1 MVEYLWGRHT
11 LWYKKSILKWLNEEV
26 CFFLGSTKCRQGDGP
41 SQPLRPSQM
50 LTENPQPHK
59 GSALSLFRLSM
70 FVFKVRSQVSGWIEV
85 LKCRRR

>member
-50 LTENPQPHK
+50 LTENPQPNK
-59 GSALSLFRLSM
+59 GSALKQRE
-70 FVFKVRSQVSGWIEV
+70 RQAQENR
-85 LKCRRR
+85 KCSHQENSFGGYC

>member
-26 CFFLGSTKCRQGDGP
+26 CFFLGSTKCRQGDDP

-50 LTENPQPHK
+50 LTENPLPNK
-59 GSALSLFRLSM
+59 GSALRAENPLGENR
-70 FVFKVRSQVSGWIEV
+70 KDDV
-85 LKCRRR
+85 LRRKLTWTNV